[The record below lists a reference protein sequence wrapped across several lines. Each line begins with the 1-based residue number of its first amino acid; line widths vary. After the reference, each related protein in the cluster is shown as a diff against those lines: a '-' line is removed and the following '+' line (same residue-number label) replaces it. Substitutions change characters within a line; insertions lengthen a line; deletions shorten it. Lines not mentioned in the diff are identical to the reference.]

1 MKKIWLTGLL
11 AILLSVGS
19 NAQYFRNAFN
29 RISTDDGFG
38 LASDHIEALY
48 QDERGYLWVGGANG
62 LQRYDG
68 HKFINFQLG
77 APGKEDLPQVNI
89 TQLLGADSGR
99 IWVAA
104 AGQLQFGLFDPR
116 KLTYQSVPLNP
127 SEKLPARAEFRMW
140 RDSKGNT
147 YINVL
152 RYGKVLVYD
161 RTRHEFNEN
170 TPLNNLPAGW
180 KVQLKSFEDSVRQ
193 QYWLVCDQGLAV
205 YDVASGQMWHRGYNP
220 KALPLLD
227 NEAMQQVPTLFFIDS
242 KRRHWLINW
251 PGAQEVHCFDESGN
265 ELGDT
270 AGITSSLK
278 TYAEMAHMQQTR
290 NGDVWLY
297 GASNLFQL
305 SSGAHRFQFYR
316 DQYVDNYGIRYETVY
331 DLCESKDGVIW
342 LATDQG
348 LYYTMADDKN
358 RRRSN
363 VMNLYL
369 SQQPG
374 EYEVTDVLQ
383 LKSGDYWIS
392 TWGRSIVALD
402 SQFRKKPAP
411 FENAKVPTQFTPA
424 EQIGFR
430 QIWALCQDQQTGL
443 IWLGC
448 QAGLIMTHDPATGK
462 TTYLHPPEFDNRTIR
477 YITSDRRGNIW
488 FGTQG
493 GRLIRYD
500 GHQFKVMTQLENT
513 AIIFKVFADSDGW
526 IWLATQ
532 DRGAYAIDPHT
543 GQVLQHYTREKGMS
557 NNNPRDIEQLND
569 SLLYISAD
577 ALNIVNKRTQK
588 VQSLTT
594 ADGLPSNSIR
604 RIRLDAKGYLW
615 MITMNGL
622 CRYDHIK
629 HRFTTYGKK
638 DGILLATITY
648 SADYVCKNNYIM
660 FVGPNSLMYFNPE
673 GFYNNPPPPDVTIT
687 DFKLGNTYLPLD
699 SLLQLQEIK
708 LSADENNLLISFACL
723 DFVNRDK
730 YVYYYQLQG
739 LDNEWRKADRL
750 ELPLTGLAP
759 GHYTLR
765 VKAENID
772 GLVSKNI
779 TELRFYIKPPFWR
792 TGWFISTLLLIF
804 TLIGYVIHRLR
815 VNRLLAVE
823 TIRNRVARD
832 LHDDMGSTLS
842 TINILSSMAK
852 TKMHTDELKAV
863 EYINKI
869 SDNSQRMMEA
879 MDDIVWAIK
888 PSNDSMQRLVARLRE
903 FATNVFEAKDID
915 LEFTVSDEVNDV
927 KLDMEAR
934 RDFFLIGKEAINNA
948 AKYAQCQKVIITI
961 EIINRQL
968 HLLVK
973 DDGIGFDVQQADGG
987 NGMGNMQR
995 RASSLRGDLKIQS
1008 QPGKGTVIHLQ
1019 IPLP

>member
-1 MKKIWLTGLL
+1 MKKTWLIGLL
-11 AILLSVGS
+11 TIVASMGI
-19 NAQYFRNAFN
+19 NAQYYRNAFN

-77 APGKEDLPQVNI
+77 GGGKEELPQVNI

-104 AGQLQFGLFDPR
+104 AGIQQFGIFDPR
-116 KLTYQSVPLNP
+116 KLSYQSIPLNT
-127 SEKLPARAEFRMW
+127 SEKLPARTEFWMW
-140 RDSKGNT
+140 RDSRGHT

-161 RTRHEFNEN
+161 RIRHEFNEN
-170 TPLNNLPAGW
+170 TPLNNLPPGW
-180 KVQLKSFEDSVRQ
+180 KVAINSFEDADRH
-193 QYWLVCDQGLAV
+193 QYWLVCDKGLAV
-205 YDVASGQMWHRGYNP
+205 YDEASKQMWHHGFNP
-220 KALPLLD
+220 KKLPLLE
-227 NEAMQQVPTLFFIDS
+227 NKEIQTNPSHFFID
-242 KRRHWLINW
+242 KQRRHWLIHW
-251 PGAQEVHCFDESGN
+251 PDSHEIHCFDEKGK
-265 ELGDT
+265 ELQDT
-270 AGITSSLK
+270 AGILSSLK
-278 TYAEMAHMQQTR
+278 TYAELAHLRQTR
-290 NGDVWLY
+290 NGDMWIY
-297 GASNLFQL
+297 GPSNLLQL
-305 SSGAHRFQFYR
+305 PHNAQRFQFYR
-316 DQYVDNYGIRYETVY
+316 DQYLDNYGIRYESVF

-348 LYYTMADDKN
+348 LYYTNTGDSTSS
-358 RRRSN
+358 RTN
-363 VMNLYL
+363 VVNIFL
-369 SQQPG
+369 SKQPG
-374 EYEVTDVLQ
+374 EFEVTDL
-383 LKSGDYWIS
+383 LELPSGGYWIS
-392 TWGRSIVALD
+392 TWGRGVVVLD
-402 SQFRKKPAP
+402 SQFRKTPGP
-411 FENAKVPTQFTPA
+411 FESAKVPAHFTA
-424 EQIGFR
+424 AQKVGFR
-430 QIWALCQDQQTGL
+430 QVWAMCQDRNTGL

-448 QAGLIMTHDPATGK
+448 QAGLLMTHDPATGK
-462 TTYLHPPEFDNRTIR
+462 TSYLNPPEFDNRTIR
-477 YITSDRRGNIW
+477 YITQDKRGQLW

-493 GRLIRYD
+493 GRLIRFD
-500 GHQFKVMTQLENT
+500 GAQFKVMTQLENT
-513 AIIFKVFADSDGW
+513 AIIFKVFADSEGW
-526 IWLATQ
+526 IWLVTQ
-532 DRGAYAIDPHT
+532 DRGAYAIDP
-543 GQVLQHYTREKGMS
+543 GNGKLLQHYTREQGLT

-577 ALNIVNKRTQK
+577 ALHIINKRTKQ
-588 VQSLTT
+588 VQALTT
-594 ADGLPSNSIR
+594 NDGLPSNSIR

-615 MITMNGL
+615 IITMNGL

-629 HRFTTYGKK
+629 KRFTSYGKK
-638 DGILLATITY
+638 DGILLANTTY
-648 SADYVCKNNYIM
+648 AADYLCRNNFIM
-660 FVGPNSLMYFNPE
+660 FAGPNTLMFFDPE

-687 DFKLGNTYLPLD
+687 DFKLGNTYLPMD
-699 SLLQLQEIK
+699 SLQQLQEVK
-708 LSADENNLLISFACL
+708 LGADENNLVISFACL

-739 LDNEWRKADRL
+739 LDEEWRRAERL
-750 ELPLTGLAP
+750 DLPLAGLAP
-759 GHYTLR
+759 GHYVLR

-779 TELRFYIKPPFWR
+779 TELRFFIKPPFWR

-804 TLIGYVIHRLR
+804 ALIGYVIHRLR
-815 VNRLLAVE
+815 LNRVLAVE

-852 TKMHTDELKAV
+852 TKMHTDQARAV

-888 PSNDSMQRLVARLRE
+888 PSNDSMQKLVARLRE

-915 LEFTVSDEVNDV
+915 LEFTVADEVNDV

-948 AKYAQCQKVIITI
+948 AKYAHCHKVFINI

-968 HLLVK
+968 SLLVK
-973 DDGIGFDVQQADGG
+973 DDGVGFEVQQADAG
-987 NGMGNMQR
+987 NGLGNMQR
-995 RASSLRGDLKIQS
+995 RANAMRGTLKIQS
-1008 QPGKGTVIHLQ
+1008 APAAGTTIHLQ
-1019 IPLP
+1019 VPLP